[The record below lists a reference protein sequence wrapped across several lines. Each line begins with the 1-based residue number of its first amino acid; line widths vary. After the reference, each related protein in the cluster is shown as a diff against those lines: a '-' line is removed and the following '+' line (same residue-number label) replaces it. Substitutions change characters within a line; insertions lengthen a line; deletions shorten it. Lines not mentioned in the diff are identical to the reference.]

1 MKDVWNLDVIYRGF
15 EDPAFA
21 ADMQALEETVKGF
34 GAFAASVEKLDTLEG
49 LREGIAWEEKL
60 TELGEPLTVLPE
72 DTAYVRLIRFGGNAV
87 SGMRT
92 AMALFKAQGKKNLI
106 LAHRCIITFALKCI
120 CNPIL
125 LCQNIC
131 TKVATSLCHFHFQK
145 TSLFQKLCTIVFK
158 IMTFQFIHFTIWL
171 SSATLCQK

>member
-60 TELGEPLTVLPE
+60 TELGMKL
-72 DTAYVRLIRFGGNAV
+72 AYYTQLRQSVNCVDHLSIFR
-87 SGMRT
+87 
-92 AMALFKAQGKKNLI
+92 I
-106 LAHRCIITFALKCI
+106 LCD
-120 CNPIL
+120 
-125 LCQNIC
+125 
-131 TKVATSLCHFHFQK
+131 
-145 TSLFQKLCTIVFK
+145 
-158 IMTFQFIHFTIWL
+158 FIYF
-171 SSATLCQK
+171 